1 MTDMITAQVAH
12 QIVSEYLAKIERRI
26 NEFGSALPESD
37 SRPHIHL
44 AISRMVAHDF
54 GWVIFY
60 TTKEYLETQD
70 ANYALGGNAPLIVD
84 RSDGQLYVTG
94 CAHSI
99 EYYVDQYRQ
108 GIKTRA

>member
-1 MTDMITAQVAH
+1 MTAMITAQVAH

-26 NEFGSALPESD
+26 NEFGSALPENVN
-37 SRPHIHL
+37 RPYIHV
-44 AISRMVAHDF
+44 AISKMVEHDF
-54 GWVIFY
+54 GWVFFY
-60 TTKEYLETQD
+60 NTKEYLEKQD
-70 ANYALGGNAPLIVD
+70 TNYALGGNAPLIVD